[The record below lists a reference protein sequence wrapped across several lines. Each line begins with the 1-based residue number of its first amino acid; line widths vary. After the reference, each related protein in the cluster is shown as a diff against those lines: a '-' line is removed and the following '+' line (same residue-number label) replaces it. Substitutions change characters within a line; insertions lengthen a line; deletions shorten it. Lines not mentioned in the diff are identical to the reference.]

1 MVRIRLSALALPV
14 VLLASA
20 CTITT
25 YDNAPPPPRPPPK
38 GRPAPAASAQPQP
51 AAGQGGGMFRPG
63 MNRAGAAGAAGA
75 GDTTPKVT
83 SATPFGGGTPA
94 AFRGLAYVVPPDT
107 KKMPDV
113 STLVPFA
120 VVYTDSFNTASQD
133 FTAGFPGALAG
144 QVEFFAIRYDGKFSL
159 PNDGT
164 WQFKLNSDDGA
175 ILSIDGAKIID
186 NDGVHTATSAVGQ
199 TTLKAGTHTL
209 RLDYF
214 QAKGPVALQLYMI
227 VGGQERILIGTK

>member
-25 YDNAPPPPRPPPK
+25 YSNEPPPPPPRPAAK
-38 GRPAPAASAQPQP
+38 GRPAPAATAQPQ
-51 AAGQGGGMFRPG
+51 GQGGARGIPVFG
-63 MNRAGAAGAAGA
+63 KAAAGGT
-75 GDTTPKVT
+75 GDTAPKVT

-94 AFRGLAYVVPPDT
+94 AFRGLAYVVTPDT
-107 KKMPDV
+107 KKVPDF
-113 STLVPFA
+113 SSLVPFA
-120 VVYTDSFNTASQD
+120 VVYTDSFNTASQE
-133 FTAGFPGALAG
+133 FTTGFPGALAG

-186 NDGVHTATSAVGQ
+186 NDGVHTATSSVGQ